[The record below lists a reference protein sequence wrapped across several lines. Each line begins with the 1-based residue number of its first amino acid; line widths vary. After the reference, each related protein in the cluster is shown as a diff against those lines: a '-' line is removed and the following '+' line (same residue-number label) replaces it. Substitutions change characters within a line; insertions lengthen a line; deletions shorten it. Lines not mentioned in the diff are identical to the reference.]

1 MNATANDEPER
12 PLGVILAGGL
22 ARRMGGRDKGLVA
35 LGGRPMLARVVA
47 SLAPQCA
54 GLVLNANGDAARFAG
69 FGLPVVPD
77 TVAGFAGPLAGVLAG
92 MEWALS
98 ARPAV
103 ADIFTFPA
111 DTPFPPAD
119 LIERLLEARRAAGAT
134 IAVAASGGRR
144 HHVVALWPVALAP
157 ALRRA
162 LAEEG
167 LRKVE
172 TFADRFSVSV
182 AEWPAA
188 PDDPFFNVNTPDDL
202 AAAEA
207 KLSGGGGALRRDSV
221 PPG

>member
-1 MNATANDEPER
+1 MNDNANDTAER

-22 ARRMGGRDKGLVA
+22 ARRMGGGDKGLVA
-35 LGGRPMLARVVA
+35 LGGRSMLARVIA
-47 SLAPQCA
+47 ALAPQCA
-54 GLVLNANGDAARFAG
+54 GLVLNANGDPARFAG

-98 ARPAV
+98 ARPV
-103 ADIFTFPA
+103 VDDILTFPA

-119 LIERLLEARRAAGAT
+119 LVARLQQARREAGAT
-134 IAVAASGGRR
+134 IAVAASGWRR

-162 LAEEG
+162 LVEEG

-172 TFADRFSVSV
+172 SFADRFAVAV
-182 AEWPAA
+182 AEWPAE
-188 PDDPFFNVNTPDDL
+188 PDDPFFNVNTSDDL

-207 KLSGGGGALRRDSV
+207 RLSGGRGAPRRDGL